1 MTYEFFTDIFKYERF
16 PVEYECFKQLKHLTD
31 LSYVAI
37 PWTQILNSHWLNF
50 PGRQS
55 REFYLK
61 QLSKARIDQ
70 CNNFTVCQHDSY
82 MLLRDYYKHL
92 NITKVFACAA
102 YDYDVIDGVEIIPM
116 PYINTFNFDNVEKD
130 ILVSF
135 IGSVTHECRN
145 IIKTRIH
152 NEHIIFRDSYHV
164 TPEFFS
170 KERDQ
175 NEHERHYANI
185 LSRSRFSLCPRGS
198 NPNSVRFW
206 ESLATGAIPI
216 LFSDNYKLPKWDWSS
231 TIVQLSESSLVNLDY
246 KQLQDILINISDE
259 NVKRENC
266 LAAYE
271 YFKHENYKSY
281 ITSNL

>member
-1 MTYEFFTDIFKYERF
+1 
-16 PVEYECFKQLKHLTD
+16 
-31 LSYVAI
+31 
-37 PWTQILNSHWLNF
+37 
-50 PGRQS
+50 
-55 REFYLK
+55 
-61 QLSKARIDQ
+61 
-70 CNNFTVCQHDSY
+70 
-82 MLLRDYYKHL
+82 
-92 NITKVFACAA
+92 
-102 YDYDVIDGVEIIPM
+102 M

-206 ESLATGAIPI
+206 ESLAAGAIPI

-281 ITSNL
+281 ITSNI